1 MMAFSQFV
9 GACDTE
15 QAPPPGSMPAR
26 RRFIMRR
33 LSLTALLFSLVV
45 AVLAAQASAPQ
56 SLIPRFEAAPCPFEV
71 NATVSG
77 QLRCG
82 YVTVLENRSKPDGRR
97 LRLAVVV
104 LKSFSRKPRP
114 DPVVRLAGGPG
125 EPHVARA
132 LSAVSRTSNA
142 SELIDTLRRER
153 DVILYDQR
161 GVGFS
166 EPEFC
171 PDEAGNWRQ
180 GLVGP
185 ARTARRREVAA
196 RCGDAMRRLGFDL
209 SQYNSAANA
218 LDLQDIRRALGH
230 EQWNVYGH
238 SYGTRLALV
247 AMRDAAEGIRSVIL
261 SGPYPTSVALWYNV
275 PGWTHDVATRVLAS
289 CAAQPACRA
298 AFPDVEQAFRRTIQ
312 DLERNPWTRQGRV
325 NTVTAATFTVRLQDT
340 MKTPRGLVTIPL
352 LVHAM
357 STRNEAVLN
366 ALARRE
372 TTDESLRQN
381 EGLHHAVQ
389 CFEEAPLNT
398 AELKERMRRSS
409 GPVVFEG
416 SLFADP
422 SVCEGMHSFRAS
434 DAQTAPVESAIPT
447 LIVTGEFDPQT
458 HRSNGPIVQRT
469 LKNSQLVDVPSAG
482 HIGMFAHRCTQ
493 GLAQDFLNAPL
504 QRRDTSCL
512 QAIPP
517 IEFVTEVKGI
527 VR

>member
-1 MMAFSQFV
+1 
-9 GACDTE
+9 
-15 QAPPPGSMPAR
+15 
-26 RRFIMRR
+26 MRR
-33 LSLTALLFSLVV
+33 LSLAALLSSLVV
-45 AVLAAQASAPQ
+45 VEVAAQASVRQ
-56 SLIPRFEAAPCPFEV
+56 SAIPRFEAAPCPFEL
-71 NATVSG
+71 NAAVSG
-77 QLRCG
+77 QVRCG

-97 LRLAVVV
+97 LRLAVAI
-104 LKSFSRKPRP
+104 LKSFSGTPRP

-125 EPHVARA
+125 EPLVARA
-132 LSAVSRTSNA
+132 LSSVSDTSDA
-142 SELIDTLRRER
+142 SELIETLRRER
-153 DVILYDQR
+153 EVILYDQR

-166 EPEFC
+166 EPTFC
-171 PDEAGNWRQ
+171 PAEAANWAGR
-180 GLVGP
+180 VGP

-218 LDLQDIRRALGH
+218 LDLQDIRRALGYA
-230 EQWNVYGH
+230 QWNVYGH

-247 AMRDAAEGIRSVIL
+247 AMRDAAQGIRSVIL
-261 SGPYPTSVALWYNV
+261 SGPYPTSVALWFNV

-298 AFPDVEQAFRRTIQ
+298 AFPGVEQAFGRTIQ
-312 DLERNPWTRQGRV
+312 ELERNPWTRQGRV
-325 NTVTAATFTVRLQDT
+325 NTVTTTAATFTVRLQDL

-366 ALARRE
+366 ALAARE
-372 TTDESLRQN
+372 TADESLQQN
-381 EGLHHAVQ
+381 QGLNHAVQ

-398 AELKERMRRSS
+398 AELKERMRRSY
-409 GPVVFEG
+409 GPALFDD

-422 SVCEGMHSFRAS
+422 SVCEGMHAFRAN

-469 LKNSQLVDVPSAG
+469 LQNSLLVDVPSAG

-493 GLAQDFLNAPL
+493 RLAQDFLDAPL
-504 QRRDTSCL
+504 ERRDTSCL
-512 QAIPP
+512 KAIPP
-517 IEFVTEVKGI
+517 IEFVTEVKRI

>member
-1 MMAFSQFV
+1 V
-9 GACDTE
+9 
-15 QAPPPGSMPAR
+15 
-26 RRFIMRR
+26 RR
-33 LSLTALLFSLVV
+33 LGLTALLSSLVV
-45 AVLAAQASAPQ
+45 AVLAAQANAPQ
-56 SLIPRFEAAPCPFEV
+56 SLIPRFEAAPCPFEP
-71 NATVSG
+71 NARVSG
-77 QLRCG
+77 QVRCG

-97 LRLAVVV
+97 LRLAVAI
-104 LKSFSRKPRP
+104 LKSFSGTPRP

-125 EPHVARA
+125 EPLVARA
-132 LSAVSRTSNA
+132 LSVASDTSDA
-142 SELIDTLRRER
+142 SELIQTLRSER

-166 EPEFC
+166 EPAFC
-171 PDEAGNWRQ
+171 PDEAANWAAGR
-180 GLVGP
+180 VGP

-218 LDLQDIRRALGH
+218 LDLQDIRRALGYA
-230 EQWNVYGH
+230 QWNVHGH

-261 SGPYPTSVALWYNV
+261 SGPYPTNVALWFNV

-289 CAAQPACRA
+289 CAAQPGCRA

-312 DLERNPWTRQGRV
+312 ELERNPWTRQGPRQ
-325 NTVTAATFTVRLQDT
+325 TVTTTAATFTVRLQDV

-366 ALARRE
+366 ALAARE
-372 TTDESLRQN
+372 PTDESLQQN
-381 EGLHHAVQ
+381 QGLHHAVQ

-398 AELKERMRRSS
+398 AELKERMRRSY
-409 GPVVFEG
+409 GPALFDG

-422 SVCEGMHSFRAS
+422 SVCEGMHSFRAN

-482 HIGMFAHRCTQ
+482 HIGMFAYRCTQ
-493 GLAQDFLNAPL
+493 RLAQDFLDAPL

-512 QAIPP
+512 KAIPP
-517 IEFVTEVKGI
+517 IEFVTEIK
-527 VR
+527 R

>member
-1 MMAFSQFV
+1 
-9 GACDTE
+9 
-15 QAPPPGSMPAR
+15 
-26 RRFIMRR
+26 MRR
-33 LSLTALLFSLVV
+33 LGITALLSSLVV
-45 AVLAAQASAPQ
+45 AVLAAQANAPQ
-56 SLIPRFEAAPCPFEV
+56 SLMPRFDAAPCPFEL

-77 QLRCG
+77 QVHCG

-97 LRLAVVV
+97 LRLVVAI
-104 LKSFSRKPRP
+104 LKSFSPTPRP

-125 EPHVARA
+125 EPLVARA
-132 LSAVSRTSNA
+132 LSVVSNTSDA
-142 SELIDTLRRER
+142 SELIETLRSER

-161 GVGFS
+161 GVGYS
-166 EPEFC
+166 EPAFC
-171 PDEAGNWRQ
+171 PDEAANWAAGR
-180 GLVGP
+180 VGP

-218 LDLQDIRRALGH
+218 LDLQDIRRALGSV
-230 EQWNVYGH
+230 QWNVHGH

-261 SGPYPTSVALWYNV
+261 SGPYPTSVALWFNM

-298 AFPDVEQAFRRTIQ
+298 AFPDVEQAFGRTIQ
-312 DLERNPWTRQGRV
+312 ELERNPWTRQGPRV
-325 NTVTAATFTVRLQDT
+325 NTVTTTAATFTVRLQDA

-366 ALARRE
+366 ALAAPE
-372 TTDESLRQN
+372 TTDETLQQN
-381 EGLHHAVQ
+381 QGLHHTVQ

-398 AELKERMRRSS
+398 AELKERMRRSY
-409 GPVVFEG
+409 GPALFDG

-422 SVCEGMHSFRAS
+422 SVCEGMHSFRATG
-434 DAQTAPVESAIPT
+434 AHTAPAESAIPT

-469 LKNSQLVDVPSAG
+469 LKNSLLVDVPSAG
-482 HIGMFAHRCTQ
+482 HIGMFGHRCTQ
-493 GLAQDFLNAPL
+493 GLAQGFLDAPL

>member
-1 MMAFSQFV
+1 
-9 GACDTE
+9 
-15 QAPPPGSMPAR
+15 
-26 RRFIMRR
+26 MRGLR
-33 LSLTALLFSLVV
+33 LAALFSALAV
-45 AVLAAQASAPQ
+45 AVLAAKASAPQ
-56 SLIPRFEAAPCPFEV
+56 SLIPRFEDAPCAFEV

-77 QLRCG
+77 QVRCG
-82 YVTVLENRSKPDGRR
+82 YVTVLENRSRPDGRR
-97 LRLAVVV
+97 LRLAVAL
-104 LKSFSRKPRP
+104 LKSFSRTPRA

-125 EPHVARA
+125 EPLVGRT
-132 LSAVSRTSNA
+132 LSAVSPNSDA
-142 SELIDTLRRER
+142 SELINTLRGER

-166 EPEFC
+166 EPAFC
-171 PDEAGNWRQ
+171 PDEAANWAAGR
-180 GLVGP
+180 VGP

-218 LDLQDIRRALGH
+218 LDLQDIRRALGYAL
-230 EQWNVYGH
+230 WNVHGH

-261 SGPYPTSVALWYNV
+261 SGPYPTSVALWFNV

-312 DLERNPWTRQGRV
+312 DLDHNPWTRPGRV
-325 NTVTAATFTVRLQDT
+325 NTVTTTAATFTVRLQDA

-357 STRNEAVLN
+357 STRNDAVLN
-366 ALARRE
+366 ALAARD
-372 TTDESLRQN
+372 TTDESLQQN
-381 EGLHHAVQ
+381 QGLHHAVQ
-389 CFEEAPLNT
+389 CFEEALVS
-398 AELKERMRRSS
+398 RRCNGASRKAWAS
-409 GPVVFEG
+409 
-416 SLFADP
+416 P
-422 SVCEGMHSFRAS
+422 SVQA
-434 DAQTAPVESAIPT
+434 VESAIPT

-469 LKNSQLVDVPSAG
+469 LKNSLLVDVTSAG
-482 HIGMFAHRCTQ
+482 HIGMFANACTE
-493 GLAQDFLNAPL
+493 GLAQAFLDAPL

-517 IEFVTEVKGI
+517 LEFVTEVNGSA
-527 VR
+527 R